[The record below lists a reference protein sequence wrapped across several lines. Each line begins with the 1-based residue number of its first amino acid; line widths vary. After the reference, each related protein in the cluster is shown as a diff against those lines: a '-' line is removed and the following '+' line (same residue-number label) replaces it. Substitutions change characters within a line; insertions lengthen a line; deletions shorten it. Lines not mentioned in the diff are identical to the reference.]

1 MPIAEAVRR
10 CPGATFTRGEFASYR
25 TASRQVRAVLERFAP
40 LVVMTGL
47 DEGYLDLS
55 GTDLLHP
62 VSLLGLAT
70 ELRSAVHAETE
81 LDCSVGIGAN
91 RMIAKIAS
99 DYAKPRGICE
109 VRPGWERGFLAGLPL
124 AALPGIGPHTA
135 KRLAERGLVDVADV
149 QAMDRDA
156 LEKLVGR
163 DEAIS
168 LARRADGRGG
178 ASLTRR
184 VKAKSVSR
192 ETTFRRDVTDPV
204 ELDRVLLLLVTRM
217 AGQLRDEGLLA
228 GALVLKLRHG
238 DFRTVTRRTT
248 LKPATALD
256 APLLSTARRLL
267 GPAFAEARG
276 RGQAIRLLG
285 VAATAL
291 QATGEDDLFPAE
303 EAIRRASV
311 TRAVDSVRSRFGFD
325 ALRPGRLVDRPRPA
339 DPDPR
344 RDE

>member
-1 MPIAEAVRR
+1 
-10 CPGATFTRGEFASYR
+10 
-25 TASRQVRAVLERFAP
+25 
-40 LVVMTGL
+40 
-47 DEGYLDLS
+47 
-55 GTDLLHP
+55 
-62 VSLLGLAT
+62 
-70 ELRSAVHAETE
+70 
-81 LDCSVGIGAN
+81 
-91 RMIAKIAS
+91 
-99 DYAKPRGICE
+99 

-256 APLLSTARRLL
+256 APLLATARRLL

-325 ALRPGRLVDRPRPA
+325 ALQPGRLVDRPRPA
-339 DPDPR
+339 DPDHR
-344 RDE
+344 REE